1 MTATVTPLPGS
12 ARLAPTGSGGGGPD
26 DPMVLQRLE
35 RLEQQFAGIDKRL
48 SSIEV
53 LLAEVKG
60 ELKQLPKAT
69 EIGEMK
75 GRLLSIPTWWQ
86 MLAMIVSVFGGGA
99 AIVFSVIRFSSK

>member
-1 MTATVTPLPGS
+1 VTATVTPLPSS
-12 ARLAPTGSGGGGPD
+12 ARMAPTGTGGGPD
-26 DPMVLQRLE
+26 DPVILRLE
-35 RLEQQFAGIDKRL
+35 RLEEKFSGVDKRL

-75 GRLLSIPTWWQ
+75 GRLLSMPTWWQ

-99 AIVFSVIRFSSK
+99 AIVFSVIRFSAK